1 MKFASP
7 KFYLSNDKCKDHH
20 KITSWRLNLD
30 QMNLSPKI
38 NPSFNLVENSIPMQ
52 VIVIMTSSTR
62 SIARNLLLR

>member
-7 KFYLSNDKCKDHH
+7 KFYLSNDKCKDRH
-20 KITSWRLNLD
+20 KITSRRLNLD

-38 NPSFNLVENSIPMQ
+38 NPSFYLVENSIPMQ

-62 SIARNLLLR
+62 SIARTLLLR